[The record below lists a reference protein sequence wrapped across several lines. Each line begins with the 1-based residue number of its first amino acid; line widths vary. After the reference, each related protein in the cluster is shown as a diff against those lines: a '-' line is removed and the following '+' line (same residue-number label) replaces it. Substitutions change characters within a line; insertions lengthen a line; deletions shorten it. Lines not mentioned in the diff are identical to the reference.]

1 MCFLISQM
9 DLMTAC
15 LLIEEDEAVEEVK
28 NKFKIDEI
36 AEQLEKGIGD
46 LFNSEKYRTY
56 LNTMSKFHSYS
67 VNNTLLIAMQ
77 RPDATLVAGYD
88 AWQDKF
94 DRHVKKGAK
103 GIKIIAPYKVKK
115 KVVGDHYYA
124 DTGDK
129 IPVYAP
135 GETKEDYENRIA
147 QTTREVEYTNFRVTT
162 VFDVSDTEGKELPT
176 LGVNELMGSVDGY
189 EKLKTALEETSKVPV
204 EYGLVTSGAKGF
216 FSPDMH
222 KICVQSGM
230 SEVQTVKTIIHE
242 MAHALLHDKTENP
255 DLIQDPKTKNTKE
268 VEAESIAYVVCQHF
282 GIDTSDYSFG
292 YIAGWSSGK
301 ETKELKASMDTIR
314 VTASKMIVELESAME
329 KQQEVEKADAAI
341 EVAEAGGRAAGSEK
355 KELVSDKKASLM
367 DKLKSKLNIVSS
379 QPKVEKAL
387 ENKVKTPEI
396 AR

>member
-1 MCFLISQM
+1 MEEVR
-9 DLMTAC
+9 TKYK
-15 LLIEEDEAVEEVK
+15 IEEITEK
-28 NKFKIDEI
+28 
-36 AEQLEKGIGD
+36 LEKGIGD
-46 LFNSEKYRTY
+46 LFNSDKYKAY
-56 LNTMSKFHSYS
+56 LNTMSKFHNYS

-88 AWQDKF
+88 AWQEKF

-103 GIKIIAPYKVKK
+103 GIKIIAPVKVKK
-115 KVVGDHYYA
+115 QIVVNGEQSHSDNGDR
-124 DTGDK
+124 
-129 IPVYAP
+129 IPIYKP
-135 GETKEDYENRIA
+135 GETQEDYEKRMA
-147 QTTREVEYTNFRVTT
+147 QTTKEVEYTNFRVTT

-176 LGVNELMGSVDGY
+176 LGVNELMGTVDGY
-189 EKLKTALEETSKVPV
+189 EKLKMALEETSKVPV
-204 EYGLVTSGAKGF
+204 DYGLVTSGAKGF

-242 MAHALLHDKTENP
+242 MAHALLHDKTDNP

-292 YIAGWSSGK
+292 YIAGWSSDK
-301 ETKELKASMDTIR
+301 DTKELKASMETIR
-314 VTASKMIVELESAME
+314 KTASKMISDCECAMA
-329 KQQEVEKADAAI
+329 KQQEAEKSDMVI
-341 EVAEAGGRAAGSEK
+341 GVAETGSLAAGSEK
-355 KELVSDKKASLM
+355 LEIAGDKKVSLM